1 LERPIVV
8 KVHVPPSGEE
18 KGRRAQLGQ
27 DDQAQ
32 QKDRGEHI
40 SWPADG
46 TLSEAARAGEKDHRR
61 LRPEALGLSRSGM
74 EIPESA
80 KGGINAALNT
90 CTSAIG
96 ITDCNQT
103 NKR

>member
-1 LERPIVV
+1 M
-8 KVHVPPSGEE
+8 HVPPGGEE
-18 KGRRAQLGQ
+18 KGRCAQVGQ

-32 QKDRGEHI
+32 QKDRGENI
-40 SWPADG
+40 SWPTDG
-46 TLSEAARAGEKDHRR
+46 TPPEAARAGEKDHGR
-61 LRPEALGLSRSGM
+61 LGPEALGLGRSGM